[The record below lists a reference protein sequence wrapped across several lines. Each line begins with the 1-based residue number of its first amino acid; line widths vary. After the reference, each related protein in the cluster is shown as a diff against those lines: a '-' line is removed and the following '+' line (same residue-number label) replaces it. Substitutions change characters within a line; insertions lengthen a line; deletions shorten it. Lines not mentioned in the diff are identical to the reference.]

1 MEEQNVAQLFTPE
14 SNSAALVFL
23 RRVIGCTFDYIW
35 KPGGTDK
42 ALSGGSC
49 DNTNDI
55 LALVVTT
62 VNVAMLAVIA
72 VVATYLIFAAL
83 KDTANDGEVG
93 GRQMNPA
100 WTMFFAGLA
109 ALLCF
114 PAFNGFNALQ
124 VGTMQVAVWS
134 TGLGDQVWRKAG
146 EKMANANVVN
156 SAFASKGDEGWFYSD
171 PSTEKALR
179 EQIAAGLAAR
189 VAGEICRNAITKG
202 VSSMATPGG
211 GIKTVSP
218 NPTLT
223 SLDDGYT
230 QTMLTYVAGDGLD
243 QSTGL
248 CGAVT
253 VSYALEKKVPPSQSL
268 TDGLLPD
275 NASSQ
280 LEITKATARFQ
291 AGAAKAGADALLAS
305 IQGEGDALH
314 KILFPGEGRRLRG
327 KDQLTAIE
335 TAVTNTID
343 KSKKAMQAALTNAP
357 QEIKKHTIDAMAGNQ
372 RNGWFYAVL
381 YQRVLVS
388 ATGSLGSLGI
398 GGVEVL
404 TNKPVENL
412 ADVFG
417 CGGWFQTGC
426 ASQLE
431 VFFGQYKRDLL
442 AFAEV
447 EPAFRNAALN
457 SSTHGVN
464 SITVG
469 NANSGGSALSKWLN
483 DVMMSLADVEA
494 SGGEGYADPI
504 PRLQATG
511 SKIMTYGAGVLSAS
525 ALSLAKNP
533 VAMALGELAS
543 LASPFGWALLAV
555 GFMLAVVVPYMP
567 LVYFF
572 IAAIAWLVLAVQTII
587 TAPFWLMQAF
597 YPNRSG
603 SIGGTSLA
611 RALTVLLG
619 LLMRPAL
626 IIVGLT
632 LCMTLMGVGLDYLN
646 VIMANAFTALAY
658 TGSSLTTGVG
668 NMALALGGFVI
679 YMSCAVMLVSVC
691 CGLIDGVADFV
702 MEMVESGASRMFG
715 SEAKSRSD
723 GALGNPTSAVA
734 AGIAIGRGGALAGT
748 SARIANGAR
757 NLKKLGGTDK
767 R

>member
-14 SNSAALVFL
+14 DSSAALVFL
-23 RRVIGCTFDYIW
+23 RRLLGCTFDHVW
-35 KPGGTDK
+35 MPNRQQ
-42 ALSGGSC
+42 ANGSC

-62 VNVAMLAVIA
+62 VNVAMLALIA

-93 GRQMNPA
+93 GRSMNPS
-100 WTMFFAGLA
+100 WTLIGAALA
-109 ALLCF
+109 AILCF

-134 TGLGDQVWRKAG
+134 TGLGDQTWRKAG

-179 EQIAAGLAAR
+179 EQIAAGLVAR
-189 VAGEICRNAITKG
+189 VAGEICRNAIAKG
-202 VSSMATPGG
+202 VASMASPSGS
-211 GIKTVSP
+211 IETVSP
-218 NPTLT
+218 NPSLT

-230 QTMLTYVAGDGLD
+230 QTMLTYRAGDGLD
-243 QSTGL
+243 QSSGL

-253 VSYALEKKVPPSQSL
+253 VSYALEKETPSSQNL
-268 TDGLLPD
+268 TDGLAPE
-275 NASSQ
+275 NSKSQ
-280 LEITKATARFQ
+280 LEIIRASARFQ
-291 AGAAKAGADALLAS
+291 ADAAKAGADALLSS
-305 IQGEGDALH
+305 IKTEGDNLYKA
-314 KILFPGEGRRLRG
+314 LFPPEGRRLRG
-327 KDQLTAIE
+327 KEQLTTIE

-343 KSKKAMQAALTNAP
+343 KSKNAMRTALTSAP
-357 QEIKKHTIDAMAGNQ
+357 EEIKKHTVAAMAGNQ
-372 RNGWFYAVL
+372 ANGWFYAVL

-388 ATGSLGSLGI
+388 ATSSLGTLGV
-398 GGVEVL
+398 GGVEII
-404 TNKPVENL
+404 TSKPVENL
-412 ADVFG
+412 ANVFQ
-417 CGGWFQTGC
+417 CGGWLGTSC
-426 ASQLE
+426 ANQLE
-431 VFFGQYKRDLL
+431 VFFSQYKRDLL

-483 DVMMSLADVEA
+483 DIMLSLADVET

-511 SKIMTYGAGVLSAS
+511 SKIMAYGAGVLSAS

-533 VAMALGELAS
+533 VAVGLGELAS
-543 LASPFGWALLAV
+543 LASPFGWALVAV
-555 GFMLAVVVPYMP
+555 GFVLAVVVPYMP

-572 IAAIAWLVLAVQTII
+572 IAALSWLALAVQTII
-587 TAPFWLMQAF
+587 TAPFWLMQMF

-603 SIGGTSLA
+603 GISGTSFA
-611 RALTVLLG
+611 RVLMVLLG
-619 LLMRPAL
+619 LLIRPAL
-626 IIVGLT
+626 IIVGLIF
-632 LCMTLMGVGLDYLN
+632 CMVLMGVGIDYLN
-646 VIMANAFTALAY
+646 GIMANAFTALAY

-679 YMSCAVMLVSVC
+679 YMSCAVLLVSVC
-691 CGLIDGVADFV
+691 CGFIDGVADFV
-702 MEMVESGASRMFG
+702 MDMVESGASRIFG
-715 SEAKSRSD
+715 SEAKHRSD
-723 GALGNPTSAVA
+723 GVLGNPTSVVA

-748 SARIANGAR
+748 TARIATRAR
-757 NLKKLGGTDK
+757 NASTAIAGTDK